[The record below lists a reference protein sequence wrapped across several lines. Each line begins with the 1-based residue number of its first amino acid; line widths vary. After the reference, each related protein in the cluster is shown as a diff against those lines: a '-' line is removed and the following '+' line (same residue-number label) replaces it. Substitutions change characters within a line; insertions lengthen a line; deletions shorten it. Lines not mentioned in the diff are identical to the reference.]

1 MRSIVFEILGNPQS
15 KANSRTMVF
24 RGKKPRSIKSK
35 AALSYVEAFQYQCPK
50 VGSSHGGLLRGD
62 LSLTLDIWYQ
72 SWRSDLDESIIMD
85 AMQGL
90 IYDNDRQI
98 KVKLVTHKGVDKTN
112 PRCVVKVEELTD
124 AS

>member
-1 MRSIVFEILGNPQS
+1 M
-15 KANSRTMVF
+15 
-24 RGKKPRSIKSK
+24 
-35 AALSYVEAFQYQCPK
+35 
-50 VGSSHGGLLRGD
+50 RGD